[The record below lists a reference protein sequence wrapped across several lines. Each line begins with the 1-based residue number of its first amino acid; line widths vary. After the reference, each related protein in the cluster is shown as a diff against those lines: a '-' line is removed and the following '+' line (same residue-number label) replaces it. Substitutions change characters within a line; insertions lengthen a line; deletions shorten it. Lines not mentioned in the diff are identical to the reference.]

1 MGTLFGPEW
10 ITQGLLAI
18 GASGAFLALVAFLG
32 DAGRPACDFG
42 YEPVRTSRR
51 AARERRPPAAFPGAA
66 AVVLRA
72 NDCLRG

>member
-18 GASGAFLALVAFLG
+18 GASGAFLALVAF
-32 DAGRPACDFG
+32 
-42 YEPVRTSRR
+42 
-51 AARERRPPAAFPGAA
+51 PGAA